1 MAITGPADSADL
13 RVSLIQDLVD
23 FFLSEKIEIHGVK
36 GSMAF
41 PSPPY
46 IKNEGFNDL
55 EPRQPDVIG
64 FDPVAHRIVF
74 GLVRVN
80 ARALASEQ
88 SLAEYNVFLDHN
100 ARLGPR
106 ASLVY
111 VLIPEALLH
120 EFTGIITHYIH
131 REYWTRIIPVP
142 SRRLPL
148 SEEHPL
154 TI

>member
-1 MAITGPADSADL
+1 MAINESAESANL
-13 RVSLIQDLVD
+13 RDRLIQDLVD
-23 FFLSEKIEIHGVK
+23 FFLAEKIDIHGVR
-36 GSMAF
+36 GSLEF

-64 FDPVAHRIVF
+64 FDPAAHRIVF
-74 GLVRVN
+74 GLVREN
-80 ARALASEQ
+80 IRDLASEQ

-106 ASLVY
+106 ASLLY
-111 VLIPEALLH
+111 VLIPESLLQ
-120 EFTGIITHYIH
+120 EFTGLITHYIH
-131 REYWTRIIPVP
+131 REYWARIVPVP

-148 SEEHPL
+148 SEGHRS
-154 TI
+154 TV